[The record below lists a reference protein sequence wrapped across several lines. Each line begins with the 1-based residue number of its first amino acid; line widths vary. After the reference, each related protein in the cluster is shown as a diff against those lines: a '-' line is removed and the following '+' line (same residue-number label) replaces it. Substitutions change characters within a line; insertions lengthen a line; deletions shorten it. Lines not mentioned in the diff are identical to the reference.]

1 MKLRNIKYSLVV
13 CGALFTALSC
23 SEDFLTV
30 EPKGTSLESNYYK
43 NESQAYAGLVA
54 VYDIIGKQSKGFEN
68 MICMMNAG
76 SDDFNAAGGGATD
89 GVGIHSFSD
98 YSISQSTIP
107 GSFWGDFYQGI
118 FRANVLLQKLPAVPM
133 DEAKKGRFAAETKA
147 LRAYYYFELVRT
159 FRNIPLILE
168 PIKTADIFNVVQ
180 VAPEAIY
187 AQIEKDLKEAIPG
200 LPVKITDMKEEA
212 GRLSQ
217 GAAKA
222 LLGKVYLYEG
232 KNALSAA
239 EFADVNGTPGGTS
252 MYGYKLVDNFAD
264 LWKVSNKFNSEAI
277 IEIVHTDKSNANW
290 DFWGGGRD
298 EGNSVCIMVGPR
310 GYNRPNGSTAPD
322 YVSGWSF
329 NTVRQSLYDVLKGD
343 PRFDATILDM
353 KALKAAKQ
361 ADWAPNYDDTGYF
374 LKKFMPLNSDTS
386 TGSGATALNYKQ
398 DVYAIRLADTYLME
412 AEALGGTGA
421 RAQALLDAVRAR
433 VGLGSTPVSLD
444 AIALE
449 RRKELAGEGHR
460 WFDLVR
466 TGKAAAALAS
476 KGFQAGKNEIW
487 PIPFKELENTKI
499 VQNPNYN
506 N

>member
-1 MKLRNIKYSLVV
+1 MKLKNIKYSLVI

-23 SEDFLTV
+23 SDDFLTV

-43 NESQAYAGLVA
+43 NESQAYAGLIA
-54 VYDIIGKQSKGFEN
+54 VYDILGKQSKGFEN
-68 MICMMNAG
+68 MICMLNAG
-76 SDDFNAAGGGATD
+76 SDDFYAAGGGATD
-89 GVGIHSFSD
+89 GAGIHGFSD
-98 YSISQSTIP
+98 YSLTQSTIP
-107 GSFWGDFYQGI
+107 RSFWDDFYRGI

-133 DEAKKGRFAAETKA
+133 DATKKARFAAETKA
-147 LRAYYYFELVRT
+147 LRAYYYFELIRT

-168 PIKTADIFNVVQ
+168 PISTTEIFKITQ
-180 VAPEAIY
+180 ATPEAVY
-187 AQIEKDLKEAIPG
+187 AQIEQDLKESLPG
-200 LPVKITDMKEEA
+200 LPVIITNMGDEA

-222 LLGKVYLYEG
+222 LLGKVYLYQG
-232 KNALSAA
+232 KNALAAA
-239 EFADVNGTPGGTS
+239 EFVDVNGTPGGTS
-252 MYGYKLVDNFAD
+252 MYGYKLVANYAD
-264 LWKVSNKFNSEAI
+264 LWKISNKFNSEAI
-277 IEIVHTDKSNANW
+277 IEISHTDKSNADW
-290 DFWGGGRD
+290 GFWGEGKD

-310 GYNRPNGSTAPD
+310 GYNRLLNTAPD

-329 NTVRQSLYDVLKGD
+329 NTVTQGLYDVLKGD

-353 KALKAAKQ
+353 KALKATKQ

-374 LKKFMPLNSDTS
+374 LKKFMPLKSDIS
-386 TGSGATALNYKQ
+386 TGGGAADLNYKQ

-412 AEALGGTGA
+412 AEALGATGA

-433 VGLGSTPVSLD
+433 VGLGSIPVSMD
-444 AIALE
+444 AIMLE

-466 TGKAAAALAS
+466 TGRAAAALAF
-476 KGFQAGKNEIW
+476 KGFIPDKNEIW
-487 PIPFKELENTKI
+487 PIPIKELENTEI